1 MFEAAKPL
9 LRPLKKLLLALS
21 ILIGLYVFA
30 LFVSRSVLESLYRGI
45 ESSRATGLSAIGPP
59 LLQRSS
65 PYVPA
70 ESLLRPGWTNVVR
83 AISLSLESPSFQN
96 VESRVVDIT
105 QQSGGFLEEF
115 KVHRQS
121 ESSPWL
127 EAKLRL
133 PVKSLNPALTQIQGL
148 GTTKQETEAL
158 EDTNAE
164 KDSLSTQ
171 LESKRIELA
180 RLNDIV
186 YHRTGSLSDSVA
198 AEEKLSER
206 RKEADDL
213 EKHLK
218 QLDSRVEYALVE
230 LQITEQYRARLDWG
244 AAISSSDLRNSFI
257 EGLYS
262 VLLSFGAVLGIFFR
276 YGLVLLVWAAILY
289 WPSRRLWR
297 RYRRTRPLPSAVPA

>member
-1 MFEAAKPL
+1 M
-9 LRPLKKLLLALS
+9 
-21 ILIGLYVFA
+21 
-30 LFVSRSVLESLYRGI
+30 
-45 ESSRATGLSAIGPP
+45 
-59 LLQRSS
+59 LQRSS
-65 PYVPA
+65 PYLPA
-70 ESLLRPGWTNVVR
+70 ESLLQPGWTNVVR
-83 AISLSLESPSFQN
+83 AISLSLESPNFEN

-133 PVKSLNPALTQIQGL
+133 PVKSLNPALRQIHSL

-186 YHRTGSLSDSVA
+186 HHRTGSLSDSVA

-230 LQITEQYRARLDWG
+230 LQITEQYRAHLDWR
-244 AAISSSDLRNSFI
+244 AAISSSDLRNSSI
-257 EGLYS
+257 EGLDG
-262 VLLSFGAVLGIFFR
+262 VLISFGTVLGVLFH

-289 WPSRRLWR
+289 WPSRTLWR
-297 RYRRTRPLPSAVPA
+297 RYRPHPLPSATPA